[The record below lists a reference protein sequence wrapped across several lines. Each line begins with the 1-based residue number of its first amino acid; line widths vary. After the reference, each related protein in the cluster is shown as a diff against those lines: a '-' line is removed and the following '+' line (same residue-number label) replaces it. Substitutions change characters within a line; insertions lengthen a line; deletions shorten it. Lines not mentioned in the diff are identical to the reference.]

1 MSNIRRYFD
10 IKQMI
15 KDKREFK
22 RQMERIDALPEDYG
36 YVYKKIQKYMWG
48 LCGGDG
54 YDMLE
59 IQYEL
64 IDLFEEGAAN
74 GKAVLEVTGRDVAA
88 FADELLENAGT
99 YISNRRI
106 ELNKDIAKR
115 VGR

>member
-15 KDKREFK
+15 EDKREFK
-22 RQMERIDALPEDYG
+22 HQMKRIDALPEDYR
-36 YVYKKIQKYMWG
+36 YVYKKIQKYMWS

-54 YDMLE
+54 YDMMD

-64 IDLFEEGAAN
+64 IDLFEEGAAS
-74 GKAVLEVTGRDVAA
+74 GKDVLEITGEDVAA

-106 ELNKDIAKR
+106 ALNKDIAKKL
-115 VGR
+115 GR